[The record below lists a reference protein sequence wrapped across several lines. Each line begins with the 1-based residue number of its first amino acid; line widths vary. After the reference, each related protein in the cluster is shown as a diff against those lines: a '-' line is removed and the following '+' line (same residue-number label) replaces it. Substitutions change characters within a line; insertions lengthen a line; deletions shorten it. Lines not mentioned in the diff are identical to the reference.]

1 MVYLGHNKQHTT
13 KENIMIQ
20 VRFIDTK
27 AVVYRFANWAEYS
40 EAFPM
45 GLDSDNAKVFEVFV
59 ESFE

>member
-1 MVYLGHNKQHTT
+1 MV
-13 KENIMIQ
+13 Q

-45 GLDSDNAKVFEVFV
+45 GLDKDNAQIFEVFV
-59 ESFE
+59 ESFK

>member
-1 MVYLGHNKQHTT
+1 MV
-13 KENIMIQ
+13 Q

-27 AVVYRFANWAEYS
+27 AVVYSFANWAEYS

-45 GLDSDNAKVFEVFV
+45 GLDKDNAQVFEVFV